1 MKSAKTAF
9 GLITLLVANAAS
21 AQVAQTTPVA
31 QSASEGSESAATTK
45 AGPTTSPLPEAG
57 IPIEHELLEPVPP
70 PANIV
75 NDWRQALDLVKTR
88 SPSLLQA
95 HAQIE
100 VARGQSR
107 MALAGALPKLTGTAE
122 YQQHLI
128 TKEGI
133 GFDGQP
139 TTLPLPVRSARVGAT
154 LILPVLTARNWYD
167 YATSR
172 DQIERA
178 KLQAEDTER
187 LIIGGLAEALVG
199 VITAERLSE
208 VTRVNLEAALSTLE
222 LNKRRARLG
231 SGNAVDVLRAQQE
244 VTSSKSQVIE
254 ANETLRRSR
263 EALGRALGY
272 SDAWGVTPELKLDQL
287 RADARSTCE
296 RSEEIDDRADVRA
309 AAAGAAIAER
319 NVNSVMYGFLPTIDV
334 TSTISYRTQVQFSQ
348 ALNTNWIIGAVLTW
362 HLYDGGLKY
371 GERRQNKGL
380 AEVSRQTEMD
390 TKLTAQLEVTQA
402 TRGVHVAR
410 QSLEVAMESRQIAD
424 DNAALAKTKF
434 INGTGTSFDMVDT
447 QRTARQTKIDVTVK
461 EFELLRA
468 EIIAFLSLATCKI

>member
-1 MKSAKTAF
+1 M
-9 GLITLLVANAAS
+9 
-21 AQVAQTTPVA
+21 
-31 QSASEGSESAATTK
+31 
-45 AGPTTSPLPEAG
+45 
-57 IPIEHELLEPVPP
+57 
-70 PANIV
+70 
-75 NDWRQALDLVKTR
+75 
-88 SPSLLQA
+88 
-95 HAQIE
+95 
-100 VARGQSR
+100 
-107 MALAGALPKLTGTAE
+107 
-122 YQQHLI
+122 
-128 TKEGI
+128 
-133 GFDGQP
+133 
-139 TTLPLPVRSARVGAT
+139 
-154 LILPVLTARNWYD
+154 
-167 YATSR
+167 
-172 DQIERA
+172 
-178 KLQAEDTER
+178 QAEDAER
-187 LIIGGLAEALVG
+187 LIIGGLAESLVG

-244 VTSSKSQVIE
+244 VTSSKAQVIE

-296 RSEEIDDRADVRA
+296 RSEEIEDRADVRA

-319 NVNSVMYGFLPTIDV
+319 NVNSVMYGFLPTIDL

-348 ALNTNWIIGAVLTW
+348 TLNTNWIIGAVLTW

-380 AEVSRQTEMD
+380 AEVSRQTSID
-390 TKLTAQLEVTQA
+390 TKLTAQLEVNQA

-410 QSLEVAMESRQIAD
+410 QSLDVAMESRQIAD